1 MIADEWWLINNLS
14 LTRVII
20 LCCLLLLNMASS
32 CFHYGSSSSSL
43 FLDNASWLHQDL
55 FDPFF
60 WGLTWLYLVLLT
72 NPRTAEK
79 CGHLEWFPLPSFQ
92 WHHIEVII
100 SHPDVW
106 ISSKFLKKKLCIMM
120 HHALWAIG
128 ITERN
133 VQSLSIFGSR
143 LLQDCLA
150 SGSPKLLLRQATCG
164 KVPDEKMNGSRAHQT
179 KCIQIMNDYDRCK
192 PFEHIRNP
200 SSDE

>member
-1 MIADEWWLINNLS
+1 MINLWKNCHDSLVFLVIADEWWLINNLS

-79 CGHLEWFPLPSFQ
+79 SGHLEWFPLPSFQ

-106 ISSKFLKKKLCIMM
+106 ISSKYKKLCIMM

-128 ITERN
+128 ITKEMCRASASSDLVFSRTALQVA
-133 VQSLSIFGSR
+133 VQSSFF
-143 LLQDCLA
+143 
-150 SGSPKLLLRQATCG
+150 
-164 KVPDEKMNGSRAHQT
+164 V
-179 KCIQIMNDYDRCK
+179 K
-192 PFEHIRNP
+192 PLVVEYPMRKWMIDVNHRKY
-200 SSDE
+200 